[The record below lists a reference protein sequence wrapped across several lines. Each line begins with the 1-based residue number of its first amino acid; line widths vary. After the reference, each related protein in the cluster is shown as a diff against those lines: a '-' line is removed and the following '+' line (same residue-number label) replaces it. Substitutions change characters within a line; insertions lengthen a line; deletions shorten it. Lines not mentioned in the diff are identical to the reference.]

1 MTTTEKPKEKRGK
14 KGEEDKKVDEMT
26 DQQKNDLILELRAK
40 QAKLE
45 RQDKEKDRR
54 IGELSTRNTLL
65 EAGAR
70 LSSENQRVIDATKKD
85 SKGKDKVE
93 KVGDLVNN
101 EEVVRQLLDI
111 LKNISEGKFWGN
123 GGCHDINDLRNLL
136 TEKLEEIKDRLPY
149 PL

>member
-1 MTTTEKPKEKRGK
+1 MATRDKPKRGK
-14 KGEEDKKVDEMT
+14 KEEGDKKVDEMT
-26 DQQKNDLILELRAK
+26 DQQKSQLIKELLAK
-40 QAKLE
+40 QAKYE

-70 LSSENQRVIDATKKD
+70 LGAENKEVIDATRKD
-85 SKGKDKVE
+85 SKGKNKVE

-101 EEVVRQLLDI
+101 DEVIRQLLDI
-111 LKNISEGKFWGN
+111 LQNISEGKFWGN
-123 GGCHDINDLRNLL
+123 GGCHDLNDLKRFL
-136 TEKLEEIKDRLPY
+136 TAKLEEIKDRLPY